1 MHSRKQLWTGI
12 SSALAM
18 LLFVLDSQTAF
29 AGAKDGI
36 TLCIYTVIPS
46 LFPFFVITA
55 LISSIFVGQSIPLLR
70 PLGRL
75 SGVPEGGECI
85 LLLGLIG
92 GYPVGAQVIADT
104 YRSGQIDQDTA
115 KRLLGF
121 CSNAGPAFLFGMV
134 ATQFSSKQ
142 IPWLLW
148 GIHVISALIVGLLL
162 PNKEKTTCR
171 LRTSTSV
178 TLPQALEQGIRITA
192 SVCGWVVLFRV
203 IIAICQRWFLW
214 LFSQELQAIFAGLLE
229 LSNGCSTL
237 RSISSEALRF
247 VFSSCMLAFGGI
259 CVGMQTISVTKGIG
273 TGMYFPGKLLQ
284 CLVSFLLAGGAQ
296 YLVYPDTRLD
306 IMRPLV
312 ICTLILAA
320 FLIIMNR
327 SSKKVVAL
335 CS

>member
-1 MHSRKQLWTGI
+1 MQRHRQLWIGI

-29 AGAKDGI
+29 TGAKDGI

-55 LISSIFVGQSIPLLR
+55 LIRSIFVGQSIPLLR
-70 PLGRL
+70 PLGKL
-75 SGVPEGGECI
+75 CGVPAGGECI

-104 YRSGQIDQDTA
+104 YRSGQIDQHTA

-121 CSNAGPAFLFGMV
+121 CSNAGPAFLFGMI
-134 ATQFSSKQ
+134 ASQFTSAMT
-142 IPWLLW
+142 PWLLW
-148 GIHVISALIVGLLL
+148 GIHILSALIVGWLL
-162 PNKEKTTCR
+162 PNKRQTTCR
-171 LRTSTSV
+171 LSTSAPLSL
-178 TLPQALEQGIRITA
+178 TQALEQAIRITA

-214 LFSQELQAIFAGLLE
+214 LFPQELQAIFAGLLE

-237 RSISSEALRF
+237 SSISSEALRF
-247 VFSSCMLAFGGI
+247 VISSCMLAFGGI
-259 CVGMQTISVTKGIG
+259 CVGMQTLSVTQGLG

-284 CLVSFLLAGGAQ
+284 CLVSFLLAGAAQ
-296 YLVYPDTRLD
+296 YLIYPDTHLEIRFALM
-306 IMRPLV
+306 ICIVILGTLLV
-312 ICTLILAA
+312 L
-320 FLIIMNR
+320 MNR